1 MRRAVL
7 LGSLLAACGPCG
19 FQPDPGVKVVVPAM
33 PSTLD
38 WSTSDPT
45 SWVNYPVLLATMKGL
60 TQLSERNEVQPAI
73 AGRWERTLTPE
84 GHERYLF
91 HLRRDV
97 RWSDGA
103 TPVTAR
109 DFVLGFRRA
118 AVGKER
124 TDTSDLLGVEEVLS
138 LLERGAPRVEVD
150 AAVERIGARAL
161 DDWTLEVTLSHPR
174 SYFLSRLANVYLFF
188 PAPSAFLA
196 GKSEE
201 EIRAYYDRPRGGHPV
216 SVGPFRVDAWDRA
229 GERVRLARNPASA
242 FAPPLGP
249 GERPVEVLTLMK
261 SEVGP
266 ALYDRGRV
274 GFVFV
279 DSPVAL
285 RSGRF
290 PDLTRRELLSTYFL
304 AFNTQRPPLD
314 SPEVRRAVAM
324 ALDRDALLAG
334 LLPAARPTGVL
345 LPPTMP
351 LSATEDEARRLP
363 TFDLAAARALL
374 ERHPEA
380 RGRTLRLVHT
390 ARESFVPETAIAE
403 RIRDQLARV
412 GLKVEID
419 ARSDFSSEISRVAP
433 DGFRAHDLYLKRLGA
448 DYAHPNTFFTLFE
461 RTGNHFTGWEK
472 LRGGEPL
479 ARFQALRERADAE
492 GDLEQA
498 RRLYVQ
504 AQEVLLGEE
513 VVIAPLYHPDR
524 YFRARPELAGLS
536 VDPFNFLS
544 LGQVRLR

>member
-45 SWVNYPVLLATMKGL
+45 SWVNYPVMLATMKGL
-60 TQLSERNEVQPAI
+60 TQLSEKNEIQPGLAE
-73 AGRWERTLTPE
+73 RWERSLTPE

-109 DFVLGFRRA
+109 DFVVGFRRA
-118 AVGKER
+118 AAGKER
-124 TDTSDLLGVEEVLS
+124 TETSDLLGVEEVLA
-138 LLERGAPRVEVD
+138 LLERGAPRAEVD
-150 AAVERIGARAL
+150 AAVERIGARAV
-161 DDWTLEVTLSHPR
+161 DEWTLEVTLAHPR
-174 SYFLSRLANVYLFF
+174 SYFLARLANVYLFF
-188 PAPSAFLA
+188 PAPSADLA
-196 GKSEE
+196 GKSEDQV
-201 EIRAYYDRPRGGHPV
+201 RAYFDRPRDGRPM
-216 SVGPFRVDAWDRA
+216 SVGPFRVESWDRA
-229 GERVRLARNPASA
+229 GERVRLVRNPASA
-242 FAPPLGP
+242 FAPALGP
-249 GERPVEVLTLMK
+249 GERPVEVLTLLK

-285 RSGRF
+285 RAADRF

-304 AFNTQRPPLD
+304 AFNTRRPPLD
-314 SPEVRRAVAM
+314 APEVRRAIAM
-324 ALDRDALLAG
+324 ALDREALLHG
-334 LLPAARPTGVL
+334 LLPASRPTTVL

-351 LSATEDEARRLP
+351 LSATPEEAMRLP
-363 TFDLAAARALL
+363 RFDPAAARALL
-374 ERHPEA
+374 QQ
-380 RGRTLRLVHT
+380 RGGVTRTLRLVHT

-412 GLKVEID
+412 GVQVEID
-419 ARSDFSSEISRVAP
+419 ARADFSSEIARIAP

-461 RTGNHFTGWEK
+461 RTGNHFTGWEQ
-472 LRGGEPL
+472 LDGGEPL
-479 ARFQALRERADAE
+479 RRFQALRERADAE
-492 GDLEQA
+492 PDLETA

-504 AQEVLLGEE
+504 AQEILLGEQ
-513 VVIAPLYHPDR
+513 VVLAPLYHPDR
-524 YFRARPELAGLS
+524 YFRIQPWLTGLS

-544 LGQVRLR
+544 LGEVRLR

>member
-45 SWVNYPVLLATMKGL
+45 SWVNYPVMLATMKGL
-60 TQLSERNEVQPAI
+60 TQLSAKNEIEPGI
-73 AGRWERTLTPE
+73 AERWERTVTGE

-91 HLRRDV
+91 HLRHGV
-97 RWSDGA
+97 TWSDGA

-109 DFVLGFRRA
+109 DFVTGFRRA

-124 TDTSDLLGVEEVLS
+124 TETSDLLGVEEVLQ
-138 LLERGAPRVEVD
+138 LFERGAPRPEVD
-150 AAVERIGARAL
+150 AAVERIGVRAL
-161 DDWTLEVTLSHPR
+161 DDWTLEVTLAHPR
-174 SYFLSRLANVYLFF
+174 SYFLARLANVYLFF

-201 EIRAYYDRPRGGHPV
+201 EIRAYYDRPRDGHPV
-216 SVGPFRVDAWDRA
+216 SVGPFRVESWDRA
-229 GERVRLARNPASA
+229 GERVRLVRNATSA
-242 FAPPLGP
+242 FAPALGP
-249 GERPVEVLTLMK
+249 GERPVDVLTLMK
-261 SEVGP
+261 AEVGP

-304 AFNTQRPPLD
+304 AFNTRRPPLD
-314 SPEVRRAVAM
+314 SPDVRRAIAM
-324 ALDRDALLAG
+324 ALDRDALLRG
-334 LLPAARPTGVL
+334 LLPAARTTHVL

-351 LSATEDEARRLP
+351 LSATAEEARRIP
-363 TFDLAAARALL
+363 DFDLAAARALL
-374 ERHPEA
+374 ERHPVS
-380 RGRTLRLVHT
+380 RTLRLVHT

-403 RIRDQLARV
+403 RIRDQLAKV
-412 GLKVEID
+412 GIRVEID
-419 ARSDFSSEISRVAP
+419 ARSDFSSEIARVAP
-433 DGFRAHDLYLKRLGA
+433 DGFRSHDLYLKRLGA

-461 RTGNHFTGWEK
+461 RTGNHFTGWEQIV
-472 LRGGEPL
+472 GGEPL
-479 ARFQALRERADAE
+479 ARFQGLRERADAE
-492 GDLEQA
+492 GDFETA

-504 AQEVLLGEE
+504 AQEVLLGEQ

-524 YFRARPELAGLS
+524 YFRARPELGGLS

-544 LGQVRLR
+544 LGEVRLR

>member
-1 MRRAVL
+1 MRRAAL

-45 SWVNYPVLLATMKGL
+45 SWVNYPVMLATMKGL
-60 TQLSERNEVQPAI
+60 TQLSEKNEIQPGI
-73 AGRWERTLTPE
+73 AERWNRERTPE

-97 RWSDGA
+97 RWSDGV

-109 DFVLGFRRA
+109 DFVTGFRRA
-118 AVGKER
+118 AAGKER
-124 TDTSDLLGVEEVLS
+124 TETSDLLGVEEVLR
-138 LLERGAPRVEVD
+138 LLERGAPRAEVD

-161 DDWTLEVTLSHPR
+161 DDWTLEVTLQHPR
-174 SYFLSRLANVYLFF
+174 SYFLARLANVYLFF

-196 GKSEE
+196 GKSEDE
-201 EIRAYYDRPRGGHPV
+201 VRAYFDRPRDGHPL
-216 SVGPFRVDAWDRA
+216 SVGPFRVESWDRA
-229 GERVRLARNPASA
+229 GERVRLVRNPNSA
-242 FAPPLGP
+242 FAPKLGP
-249 GERPVEVLTLMK
+249 GERPVEVLTLLK

-279 DSPVAL
+279 DSPLAL
-285 RSGRF
+285 RSARS
-290 PDLTRRELLSTYFL
+290 PDLRRRELLSTYFL
-304 AFNTQRPPLD
+304 AFNTGRPPLD

-324 ALDRDALLAG
+324 ALDRDALLQG
-334 LLPAARPTGVL
+334 LLPAARTTHVL

-351 LSATEDEARRLP
+351 LSATAEEARRLP
-363 TFDLAAARALL
+363 DFDLAEARALL
-374 ERHPEA
+374 AKHPVT
-380 RGRTLRLVHT
+380 RTLRLVHT

-403 RIRDQLARV
+403 RIRDQLAKV
-412 GLKVEID
+412 GIQVEID
-419 ARSDFSSEISRVAP
+419 ARADFASEIARRTYDV
-433 DGFRAHDLYLKRLGA
+433 YLKRLGA

-461 RTGNHFTGWEK
+461 RTGNHFTGWER
-472 LRGGEPL
+472 LGGGEPL
-479 ARFQALRERADAE
+479 QRFQALRERADGEADFE
-492 GDLEQA
+492 TA

-504 AQEVLLGEE
+504 AQEILLGEQ

-524 YFRARPELAGLS
+524 YFRARPDLVGLS

-544 LGQVRLR
+544 LGEVRLR